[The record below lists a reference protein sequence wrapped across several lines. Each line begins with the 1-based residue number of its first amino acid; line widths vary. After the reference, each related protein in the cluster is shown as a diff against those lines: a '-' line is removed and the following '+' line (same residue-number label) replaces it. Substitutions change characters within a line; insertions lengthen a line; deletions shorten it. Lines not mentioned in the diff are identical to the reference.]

1 MTNVNFQERLERE
14 GLSLTERQ
22 HLLFEDY
29 RALITEWNDRID
41 ITAITEDKEIDE
53 KHFIDSLL
61 IFRGLRIPL
70 NAKVADI
77 GTGGGFPGVP
87 MKIYDN
93 SIELTLIDSL
103 NKRITFLD
111 EVIKELG
118 LTKTTAIHARAEEI
132 FNDENHR
139 EKYDYAVSRAVANF
153 PTLLEYCLPAVKV
166 GGYFLAMK
174 GPDSKGEI
182 DSARPALDAL
192 GGKIVNID
200 EFTFSE
206 VNYGRTIITVRKERE
221 TPRKYPRGQGKPRKD
236 PLILKK

>member
-1 MTNVNFQERLERE
+1 MPNTDFAAKLDRE
-14 GLSLTERQ
+14 NLSLSDRQ
-22 HLLFEDY
+22 LKLFEDY
-29 RALITEWNDRID
+29 RTLIKEWNDRID

-77 GTGGGFPGVP
+77 GTGGGFPGIP

-93 SIELTLIDSL
+93 SIQLTLIDSL

-111 EVIKELG
+111 EVIKQLR
-118 LTKTTAIHARAEEI
+118 LTNTQAIHARAEEI
-132 FNDENHR
+132 FKQEEHR
-139 EKYDYAVSRAVANF
+139 DQYDYAVSRAVANF

-166 GGYFLAMK
+166 GGHFLAMK
-174 GPDSKGEI
+174 GPDSREEI
-182 DSARPALDAL
+182 ESAKPALDAL

-200 EFTFSE
+200 EFTFTE
-206 VNYGRTIITVRKERE
+206 ANYGRTIITVKKVRE
-221 TPRKYPRGQGKPRKD
+221 TPKKYPRGQGKPRKD
-236 PLILKK
+236 PLVIKN